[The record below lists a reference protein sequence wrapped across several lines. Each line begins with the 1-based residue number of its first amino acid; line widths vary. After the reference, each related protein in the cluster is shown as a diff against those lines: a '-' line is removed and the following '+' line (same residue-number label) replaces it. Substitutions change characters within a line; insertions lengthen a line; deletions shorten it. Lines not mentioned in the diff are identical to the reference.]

1 MTSRKLRG
9 FERFV
14 YCATGLLVVV
24 LGLQALDL
32 LEPKDVEAFGGL
44 ALAVLG
50 AVMGVGAAFMGAN
63 YGEHKAKNGG
73 TAMQATILRGTPP
86 KPGEPLAANAS
97 PRQVVASAARRRR
110 AEEVAKAAQEQA
122 VVDLADEGPADEE
135 PGG

>member
-1 MTSRKLRG
+1 MSAAPGRKLRG

-14 YCATGLLVVV
+14 YCATGLLLVV

-63 YGEHKAKNGG
+63 YGEHRARAQAAKVAAPAPAPLVNE
-73 TAMQATILRGTPP
+73 
-86 KPGEPLAANAS
+86 GEP
-97 PRQVVASAARRRR
+97 
-110 AEEVAKAAQEQA
+110 
-122 VVDLADEGPADEE
+122 
-135 PGG
+135 